1 MSPELLELTIRYS
14 SGWDQAVGARL
25 VIGALALLIL
35 GLVARATVRG
45 NTGLISIL
53 LWALFGAG
61 MGLFAAIPQET
72 IKFVVAVDYLTRVR
86 VMMGGV
92 SLIVLLITIESIRKT
107 HLQER
112 YALLWVTTAL
122 VILLGCFF
130 PDAVALFRAVTGMQY
145 GAAMAAVAFVFL
157 VMVSFHF
164 SISLSSLGSK
174 QSQIAQRVAILEERI
189 RELENKGK
197 T

>member
-1 MSPELLELTIRYS
+1 MSRELLELTIRYS
-14 SGWDQAVGARL
+14 SGWDEAAGTRL
-25 VIGALALLIL
+25 VIGVIAVLIL
-35 GLVARATVRG
+35 GLVTRATVRG
-45 NTGLISIL
+45 NTGLISIM
-53 LWALFGAG
+53 LWAFLGLG
-61 MGLFAAIPQET
+61 LGLFAAIPQDV
-72 IKFVVAVDYLTRVR
+72 IKFVISTEYVTRVR

-157 VMVSFHF
+157 IMVSFHF
-164 SISLSSLGSK
+164 SISLSSLRSK

-189 RELENKGK
+189 RDLEAGRG
-197 T
+197 